1 MFSGEGSNVTVVV
14 GRDATLVCTVE
25 NLHSYKVAWLRV
37 DTQTILTLGPHVI
50 TKNHRVGVARLD
62 PQSWALTVRDVR
74 PSDGGRYMCQIN
86 TEPMITQTHI
96 LQVSVPPDI
105 EDSSSSGSVL
115 VREGDHVSLHCAASG
130 IPPPAITWRREDNS
144 PITLATHTVGKWSG
158 EWLNMTAVQRDMSGA
173 YLCIATNGVPPSV
186 SKRIMLHVLCKPS
199 VRMSQKMI
207 GGYVG
212 ETVTMLC
219 KIETYPVPVVYW
231 THLEGRLHNGSK
243 YQMSV
248 SSKGYKHEASL
259 RVTELSRDDIG
270 PYSCHAENA
279 LGSAWDDITLYTL
292 VTTTFTSTSVETTKH
307 EVISTT
313 VNPHTEKDEERTL
326 KKDFFDEDNF
336 VVVLSQHQMQNLDV
350 SPTS

>member
-1 MFSGEGSNVTVVV
+1 MNVIKFIVTSSLLCIVQCKDDPMFSGEGSNVTVVV

-96 LQVSVPPDI
+96 LQVS
-105 EDSSSSGSVL
+105 
-115 VREGDHVSLHCAASG
+115 
-130 IPPPAITWRREDNS
+130 
-144 PITLATHTVGKWSG
+144 VGKWSG